1 MPGDPA
7 TEPGTE
13 SEESSAENAGA
24 APQSGN
30 ALAALVTANP
40 DAENPAQAE
49 AVVRTVRLL
58 LADVAA
64 AGTADEAQQIV
75 AFGEAMR
82 AVTKNGETFTH
93 GVAAVGGSS
102 ISQSDLS
109 LAARRDKALAQVKQ
123 LTAQDGGM
131 AEQVAEAKPS
141 AMKRLDSSTRNPP
154 NAPKPGSKPSRRR
167 NL

>member
-93 GVAAVGGSS
+93 GVAAGRPAL
-102 ISQSDLS
+102 QSLNRTC
-109 LAARRDKALAQVKQ
+109 LWPP
-123 LTAQDGGM
+123 
-131 AEQVAEAKPS
+131 AETKHWHRS
-141 AMKRLDSSTRNPP
+141 NS
-154 NAPKPGSKPSRRR
+154 
-167 NL
+167 

>member
-1 MPGDPA
+1 M
-7 TEPGTE
+7 
-13 SEESSAENAGA
+13 
-24 APQSGN
+24 
-30 ALAALVTANP
+30 
-40 DAENPAQAE
+40 
-49 AVVRTVRLL
+49 RTVRLL

-109 LAARRDKALAQVKQ
+109 LAARRDKAVGTGQTVDRPRRQ
-123 LTAQDGGM
+123 EM
-131 AEQVAEAKPS
+131 AEQDGRGQNQA
-141 AMKRLDSSTRNPP
+141 R
-154 NAPKPGSKPSRRR
+154 
-167 NL
+167 